1 MNVTRTAVFLL
12 ASILVPAGVASA
24 QETPPQNPPATQ
36 PPAAAAPAVPA
47 PEPMTPA
54 RFRARRDAIGIME
67 GVLATAVKQ
76 GADDV
81 VRQIK
86 ERQGQVATFL
96 TGNAKARGFILED
109 YGVLFHVE
117 IPGVRASVVGLM
129 EQLEQRERQRTAPR
143 AERVGDSVDV
153 PFDPNAAYTDAV
165 KNTLIDKM
173 LTYSIGLDL
182 NPDEWLTIAARDG
195 DAPPQ
200 GAIYESITMVL
211 RVRGGDL
218 AEFHAKRVSREEI
231 LKRVQVRGF

>member
-1 MNVTRTAVFLL
+1 MNVFRKAGFFFAVMFV
-12 ASILVPAGVASA
+12 AAGVASA
-24 QETPPQNPPATQ
+24 QETPPQNPPATP
-36 PPAAAAPAVPA
+36 PPAAAVPAVA
-47 PEPMTPA
+47 SREPLTPA

-96 TGNAKARGFILED
+96 TGFAKARGFILED
-109 YGVLFHVE
+109 YGVVFHVE

-129 EQLEQRERQRTAPR
+129 EQLDQRERQRSAPR
-143 AERVGDSVDV
+143 AERLGETVDM

-182 NPDEWLTIAARDG
+182 DPDEWLTIAARDG
-195 DAPPQ
+195 DVPPP

-218 AEFHAKRVSREEI
+218 AEFHAKRISRDEV